1 MVIFE
6 SCFTSDFRTVTHIF
20 PLNVMLAISLKQ
32 LIQLKDNISQNK
44 KPRPNSL
51 EQNYKIKIN
60 RKANQANANK
70 ECKEII
76 LTSDRVDNEAFHFY
90 IFLGHGIQSSSFL
103 AATTKERILRLGV
116 NCF

>member
-60 RKANQANANK
+60 RQEGKSSK
-70 ECKEII
+70 CKQ
-76 LTSDRVDNEAFHFY
+76 RM
-90 IFLGHGIQSSSFL
+90 
-103 AATTKERILRLGV
+103 
-116 NCF
+116 